1 MRTVS
6 VPINGG
12 QDTGERLRWPQL
24 VLVVFGLTVCFMLWS
39 VVFPLLP
46 LWTNVFS
53 ISPTQGGLLAALF
66 SLPGFFVSLPAGW
79 LLDRYPSR
87 YILGGAWLLAALG
100 TLLMATAPSFW
111 ALCAG
116 RVILSIGL
124 WVHLV
129 GAPRLVALWFQNTRY
144 LGLSMAFYSWGFSA
158 GIFLGLTYLSRI
170 AVRFGWRAPLFLLF
184 FLSLLAFAAMVSAS
198 SGRTPSKTEA
208 EPSTSHWKLGL
219 PIWVAAAACLFFNAG
234 TDAYYTYT
242 PSYLITR
249 GFALAKAS
257 GMVGFYA
264 WFAFCLKP
272 VFAIFLNRRTV
283 SFILAAGNIV
293 AVAALLL
300 LIGGQVN
307 PYVASALIGV
317 SLALAMPALYS
328 LPAFLLPSRLSGM
341 GYGLLQLFLSFEF
354 FTTFAL
360 GYSVDRTHNYQLAY
374 LLMSAY
380 CVVSLACAIYLHAH
394 FRRSRIA

>member
-1 MRTVS
+1 
-6 VPINGG
+6 
-12 QDTGERLRWPQL
+12 
-24 VLVVFGLTVCFMLWS
+24 
-39 VVFPLLP
+39 
-46 LWTNVFS
+46 
-53 ISPTQGGLLAALF
+53 
-66 SLPGFFVSLPAGW
+66 
-79 LLDRYPSR
+79 LD
-87 YILGGAWLLAALG
+87 
-100 TLLMATAPSFW
+100 

-129 GAPRLVALWFQNTRY
+129 GAPRLVALWFQGTRH
-144 LGLSMAFYSWGFSA
+144 LGLSMAFYSWGFSV

-184 FLSLLAFAAMVSAS
+184 ALSMMAFAAMVGAS
-198 SGRTPSKTEA
+198 SSRMPARNTISA
-208 EPSTSHWKLGL
+208 RPSTSYWKLGL

-249 GFALAKAS
+249 GFGLAKAS

-272 VFAIFLNRRTV
+272 VFALFLNRRTV
-283 SFILAAGNIV
+283 STILAAGNVV

-300 LIGGQVN
+300 LIGGHVN

-328 LPAFLLPSRLSGM
+328 LPAYLLPSHLSGM

-360 GYSVDRTHNYQLAY
+360 GYSVDRTHNYQFAY
-374 LLMSAY
+374 VLMSAY
-380 CVVSLACAIYLHAH
+380 CLVSLVCAFYLRAH
-394 FRRSRIA
+394 FRQSRIA